1 MFPSN
6 ALTSSNGLNS
16 CSPLGMRENRLAAFV
31 KSVFEISMLV
41 SKFSCFVLLTM
52 QRYGVIC

>member
-1 MFPSN
+1 VLSLPSHGR
-6 ALTSSNGLNS
+6 AVSVVGSG
-16 CSPLGMRENRLAAFV
+16 V

>member
-1 MFPSN
+1 MLPSRH
-6 ALTSSNGLNS
+6 LTEANGLNS

-41 SKFSCFVLLTM
+41 SKFSFVLLTM